1 LATFARRAFA
11 AVAEYDVFRRAF
23 DAAAVDFVAV
33 ALATAGFFAVFFAV
47 VAEVEAFF
55 AVDAL
60 VVDDFCVCPAAND
73 VTGRP
78 TARAADR
85 THDR

>member
-1 LATFARRAFA
+1 
-11 AVAEYDVFRRAF
+11 
-23 DAAAVDFVAV
+23 
-33 ALATAGFFAVFFAV
+33 LATAGFFAVFFAV